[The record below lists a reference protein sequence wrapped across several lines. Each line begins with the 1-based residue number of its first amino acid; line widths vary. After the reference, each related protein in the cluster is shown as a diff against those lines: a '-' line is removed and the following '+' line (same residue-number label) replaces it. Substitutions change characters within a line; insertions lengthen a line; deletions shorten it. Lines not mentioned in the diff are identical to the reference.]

1 MLGVSPLTPEDPA
14 SLTQLLGEWRNGDQQ
29 AGDRL
34 FTAAYQ
40 ELRRLAAWHLQ
51 QERPGHTL
59 QATALVNEVYL
70 KLFAGQPVAWQNRA
84 HFFAVAAQQMRRLLI
99 DYARARLAQKREGER
114 LRVSI
119 TDIAALADHPDA
131 TWEEDVEA
139 LNEALDRLAALDS
152 RSARVIELRFFA
164 GLTEKEAAEVA
175 GISVATLKRDWDFGR
190 AWLLKELKK

>member
-1 MLGVSPLTPEDPA
+1 MSGVPENPA
-14 SLTQLLGEWRNGDQQ
+14 SLSQFLGQWRNGDQD

-70 KLFAGQPVAWQNRA
+70 KLFAGQPVEWQNRA
-84 HFFAVAAQQMRRLLI
+84 HFFAGAAQQMRRLLI
-99 DYARARLAQKREGER
+99 DHARARLAQKREGER

-119 TDIAALADHPDA
+119 TDIAALAAP
-131 TWEEDVEA
+131 WEEDVEA